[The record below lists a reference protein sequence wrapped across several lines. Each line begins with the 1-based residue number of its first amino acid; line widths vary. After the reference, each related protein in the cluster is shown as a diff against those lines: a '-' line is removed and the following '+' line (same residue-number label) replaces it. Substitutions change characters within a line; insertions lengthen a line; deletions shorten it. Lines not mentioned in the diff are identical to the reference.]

1 MLGIDRERGEVSAP
15 RERDDETEAQRQ
27 AAVARRRPHRVLR
40 CHRRAHRRVRQ
51 GLPIT
56 RPIYTAASC
65 SIFTARRCASAVYAV
80 VVCPSVR
87 PSYAGIVSK
96 RLDESS
102 CFFAMEASFH
112 LSHTVFYRNMGISKI
127 RYFSLGLCSQTQH
140 LENFAT
146 ASRSRYQRNSLSPS
160 STVEFVDDTYRTI
173 DESINCNP
181 LTPLVAICCGF
192 LVQLVS
198 TADKILTDIQRV
210 ARSVC
215 GSRVS

>member
-1 MLGIDRERGEVSAP
+1 LLGIDRERGEVSAP

-87 PSYAGIVSK
+87 PV
-96 RLDESS
+96 RHMPVL
-102 CFFAMEASFH
+102 
-112 LSHTVFYRNMGISKI
+112 YRNDWTNRAVFLPWRLRFTYPTLCFKEIWVSPKLGTSLWDFAPKLSTWKI
-127 RYFSLGLCSQTQH
+127 LPRQVDRVINETHCRRRRRSSLLTTPIGQST
-140 LENFAT
+140 
-146 ASRSRYQRNSLSPS
+146 SRS
-160 STVEFVDDTYRTI
+160 TVT
-173 DESINCNP
+173 
-181 LTPLVAICCGF
+181 L
-192 LVQLVS
+192 
-198 TADKILTDIQRV
+198 
-210 ARSVC
+210 
-215 GSRVS
+215 

>member
-1 MLGIDRERGEVSAP
+1 MEKFLHHVNVTMRQKHNDKQLSLVVDRIESYDAIDAPTDECDKVSPSPDLYTLPLRAAFLPRDAVLARYMLSS
-15 RERDDETEAQRQ
+15 
-27 AAVARRRPHRVLR
+27 
-40 CHRRAHRRVRQ
+40 CVR
-51 GLPIT
+51 
-56 RPIYTAASC
+56 
-65 SIFTARRCASAVYAV
+65 
-80 VVCPSVR
+80 PSVR